1 MENYTLKPVK
11 KFLGV
16 NRMSTNLA
24 VVGETGRYPLMF
36 DIVFNMLKYY
46 KKLCYS
52 NDILLVNE
60 FRESSVAH
68 EENKLSWIGCIK
80 TISTFLNTDIFL

>member
-1 MENYTLKPVK
+1 M
-11 KFLGV
+11 
-16 NRMSTNLA
+16 
-24 VVGETGRYPLMF
+24 VGETGRYPLIF